1 MKNSL
6 IKGRIRLIIYAVIV
20 GGFAIAGLVLFTIA
34 QYAKAK
40 YNASSVILTG
50 AQSQLKLLDK
60 EEKTDLVNDKI
71 AWYSDIRDKFSGI
84 TEENYT
90 TYKKTAIPA
99 YALTTMAL
107 ISFGLCLKA
116 EDIAKAREEKDK

>member
-6 IKGRIRLIIYAVIV
+6 IKGRIRLIIYAIIV

-34 QYAKAK
+34 QYSKAK

-50 AQSQLKLLDK
+50 AESQLKLLDK

-71 AWYSDIRDKFSGI
+71 AWYSDIRDTFSSI
-84 TEENYT
+84 TEENHT

-107 ISFGLCLKA
+107 VSFGLCLKF
-116 EDIAKAREEKDK
+116 EDIAKKKEEKD

>member
-60 EEKTDLVNDKI
+60 EEKTDLVKDKI
-71 AWYSDIRDKFSGI
+71 AWYTDIKDTFTTI
-84 TEENYT
+84 TEENYSK
-90 TYKKTAIPA
+90 YKATAIPA

-107 ISFGLCLKA
+107 ISFGLCLKF
-116 EDIAKAREEKDK
+116 EDIAKKKEEKD

>member
-6 IKGRIRLIIYAVIV
+6 VKGRIRLIIYACIV
-20 GGFAIAGLVLFTIA
+20 GGFALAGLILFTIA
-34 QYAKAK
+34 QYAKAR

-50 AQSQLKLLDK
+50 AQSQLKLLEK

-71 AWYSDIRDKFSGI
+71 AWYTDINEEFSKI

-107 ISFGLCLKA
+107 ISFGLCLKF
-116 EDIAKAREEKDK
+116 EDIAKKKEEKD